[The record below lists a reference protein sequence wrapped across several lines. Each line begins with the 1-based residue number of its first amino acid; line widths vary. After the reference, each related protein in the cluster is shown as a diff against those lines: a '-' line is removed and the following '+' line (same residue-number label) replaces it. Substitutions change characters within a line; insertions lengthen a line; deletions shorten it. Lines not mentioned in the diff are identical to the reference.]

1 MGDTQNT
8 ANTTNHHTMKRDIVI
23 AASLA
28 LVWGAPQFKTDT
40 INTIKTRPSNCRS
53 EVTTVFE
60 ETETETVNKVICQTE
75 FREDCSAKVSEVCRN
90 VTTGEAKCEQI
101 DNFLCVDSITNKC
114 GIEKVLKNVSYTETV
129 CRSKLENIC
138 EKEFIDGEAKPVEGS
153 CVSKPTEVC
162 EEMTRFQEEFVDEDR
177 CRDIPIKDCKN
188 VQSEVC
194 SEQQE
199 QVCEPQHS
207 EDCQIVPHEE
217 CEHIVEKIPKKVSK
231 KITKV
236 VCDESEE
243 GEEPTEV
250 KDESSNNDDNSNN
263 IINNIFEI
271 FGIGNS
277 GENEIDDEKPEF
289 VPVTTTEFMVDDGL
303 LSESTTQTT
312 TTSTTAST
320 TTATTTRSS
329 TSTTSTTTT
338 TTTLRSSTVSDS
350 ENIPTVATSVRRM
363 DGSKII
369 FSDQELEARNK
380 DLANRVYLN
389 VVPTRPTS
397 TESAPRTSE
406 DPHSRIFFPE

>member
-8 ANTTNHHTMKRDIVI
+8 ANTTSHHTMKRALVI

-28 LVWGAPQFKTDT
+28 LVWGAPQFLTDT
-40 INTIKTRPSNCRS
+40 IRFNCRS

-75 FREDCSAKVSEVCRN
+75 FKEECNTKVSEVCRN
-90 VTTGEAKCEQI
+90 VTTGEAECKVVEE
-101 DNFLCVDSITNKC
+101 FVCVDSVTNKC

-138 EKEFIDGEAKPVEGS
+138 EKEFVDGEATPVEGS

-199 QVCEPQHS
+199 LVCEPQHS

-231 KITKV
+231 KITKG

-250 KDESSNNDDNSNN
+250 KSSNNDDNSNN
-263 IINNIFEI
+263 IINDIFEI

-303 LSESTTQTT
+303 LSESTTKTT
-312 TTSTTAST
+312 TKSTTAST
-320 TTATTTRSS
+320 TTRTTK

-338 TTTLRSSTVSDS
+338 TTTKTTATTLRSSTDS
-350 ENIPTVATSVRRM
+350 ENIPTVATNVRRM

-369 FSDQELEARNK
+369 FSDEELEACNK

-389 VVPTRPTS
+389 VVPNRPSS

>member
-8 ANTTNHHTMKRDIVI
+8 ANTTSHHTMKRVLVI

-28 LVWGAPQFKTDT
+28 LVWGAPQFLTDT
-40 INTIKTRPSNCRS
+40 IRSNCRS

-75 FREDCSAKVSEVCRN
+75 FREECSAKVSEVCRN

-101 DNFLCVDSITNKC
+101 ENFVCVDSITNKC

-138 EKEFIDGEAKPVEGS
+138 EKEFVDGEATPVEGS

-199 QVCEPQHS
+199 LLCEPQHT

-236 VCDESEE
+236 VCDENEE

-263 IINNIFEI
+263 IINDIFEI

-303 LSESTTQTT
+303 LSESTTKTT
-312 TTSTTAST
+312 TKSTTAST
-320 TTATTTRSS
+320 TTRTTTTS
-329 TSTTSTTTT
+329 TSTTTTTAT

-350 ENIPTVATSVRRM
+350 ENIPTVAT
-363 DGSKII
+363 
-369 FSDQELEARNK
+369 
-380 DLANRVYLN
+380 N
-389 VVPTRPTS
+389 V
-397 TESAPRTSE
+397 
-406 DPHSRIFFPE
+406 

>member
-8 ANTTNHHTMKRDIVI
+8 ANTTNHHTMKRAIVI

-40 INTIKTRPSNCRS
+40 IRSNCRS

-101 DNFLCVDSITNKC
+101 ENFVCVDSITNKC

-199 QVCEPQHS
+199 LVCEPQHT

-217 CEHIVEKIPKKVSK
+217 CQHIVEKIPKKVSK

-236 VCDESEE
+236 VCDENEE

-250 KDESSNNDDNSNN
+250 EDESSNNDDS

-271 FGIGNS
+271 FGISNT

-289 VPVTTTEFMVDDGL
+289 VPVTTTTEFMVDDGL
-303 LSESTTQTT
+303 LSESTTKTTTTSTMAPPTTT
-312 TTSTTAST
+312 TTSTTTST
-320 TTATTTRSS
+320 TTITP
-329 TSTTSTTTT
+329 TT
-338 TTTLRSSTVSDS
+338 TTTLRTSTVKDS
-350 ENIPTVATSVRRM
+350 ENIPTVTTEVRRM
-363 DGSKII
+363 DGSNII
-369 FSDQELEARNK
+369 FSDHELDARNK
-380 DLANRVYLN
+380 DLASRVYLN
-389 VVPTRPTS
+389 VAPSRPTS

>member
-8 ANTTNHHTMKRDIVI
+8 ANTTSHHTMKRALVI

-28 LVWGAPQFKTDT
+28 LVCGAPQFLTDT
-40 INTIKTRPSNCRS
+40 LRSNCRS

-75 FREDCSAKVSEVCRN
+75 FREECNTKVAEVCRN
-90 VTTGEAKCEQI
+90 VTMGEAKCEQME
-101 DNFLCVDSITNKC
+101 NFVCVDSITNKC

-138 EKEFIDGEAKPVEGS
+138 EKEFIDGEATPVEGS

-236 VCDESEE
+236 VCDESGE
-243 GEEPTEV
+243 GEEPSEE

-263 IINNIFEI
+263 IINDIFEI

-320 TTATTTRSS
+320 TT
-329 TSTTSTTTT
+329 STTTT

-350 ENIPTVATSVRRM
+350 ENIPTVATNVRRM

>member
-1 MGDTQNT
+1 MGRQRDHQQR
-8 ANTTNHHTMKRDIVI
+8 TTTMKRVIVI

-28 LVWGAPQFKTDT
+28 LVWGAPQFLTDT
-40 INTIKTRPSNCRS
+40 IKSNCRS

-75 FREDCSAKVSEVCRN
+75 FREECNAKVSDVCRN
-90 VTTGEAKCEQI
+90 VTTGEVECQNIEKFE
-101 DNFLCVDSITNKC
+101 CVDSITNKC

-129 CRSKLENIC
+129 CRNKLENIC
-138 EKEFIDGEAKPVEGS
+138 EKEFVGGEARPVEGS
-153 CVSKPTEVC
+153 CATKPTEVC

-194 SEQQE
+194 NEKQE
-199 QVCEPQHS
+199 FVCEPQHT

-236 VCDESEE
+236 VCDEEE
-243 GEEPTEV
+243 EEEKTTNIAE
-250 KDESSNNDDNSNN
+250 DESANTDDNAND

-271 FGIGNS
+271 FGITNN
-277 GENEIDDEKPEF
+277 GENEIEDAKPDL
-289 VPVTTTEFMVDDGL
+289 VPVITTTEFMIDDGL
-303 LSESTTQTT
+303 LSESTTKTTTTSRTGPTTTTT
-312 TTSTTAST
+312 TTSTTL
-320 TTATTTRSS
+320 R
-329 TSTTSTTTT
+329 TSTVKD
-338 TTTLRSSTVSDS
+338 L
-350 ENIPTVATSVRRM
+350 ENIPTEPVTTDVRRM

-369 FSDQELEARNK
+369 FSDKELEARNN

-397 TESAPRTSE
+397 TESVPRTSE
-406 DPHSRIFFPE
+406 DPQSRIFFPE

>member
-1 MGDTQNT
+1 MGRQTE
-8 ANTTNHHTMKRDIVI
+8 HHAMKRAIVI

-28 LVWGAPQFKTDT
+28 LVWGAPQFLTDT
-40 INTIKTRPSNCRS
+40 IRSNCRS

-75 FREDCSAKVSEVCRN
+75 FKEECNTEVSDVCRN
-90 VTTGEAKCEQI
+90 VTTGDPECEMVEE
-101 DNFLCVDSITNKC
+101 FVCVDSVTNKC

-129 CRSKLENIC
+129 CQTKVENIC
-138 EKEFIDGEAKPVEGS
+138 EKESADGEARPVKGS
-153 CVSKPTEVC
+153 CATKPTEVC

-194 SEQQE
+194 NEKQE
-199 QVCEPQHS
+199 SVCEPQHT

-243 GEEPTEV
+243 VEEPTEV

-263 IINNIFEI
+263 IINDIFEI

-303 LSESTTQTT
+303 LSESTTKTT
-312 TTSTTAST
+312 TKS
-320 TTATTTRSS
+320 
-329 TSTTSTTTT
+329 
-338 TTTLRSSTVSDS
+338 
-350 ENIPTVATSVRRM
+350 
-363 DGSKII
+363 
-369 FSDQELEARNK
+369 
-380 DLANRVYLN
+380 
-389 VVPTRPTS
+389 
-397 TESAPRTSE
+397 
-406 DPHSRIFFPE
+406 

>member
-1 MGDTQNT
+1 MGRQRDHQQP
-8 ANTTNHHTMKRDIVI
+8 TTTMKRVIVI

-28 LVWGAPQFKTDT
+28 LVWGAPQFLTDT
-40 INTIKTRPSNCRS
+40 IKSNCRS

-75 FREDCSAKVSEVCRN
+75 FREECNAKVSDVCRN
-90 VTTGEAKCEQI
+90 VTTGEGECQNIEKFE
-101 DNFLCVDSITNKC
+101 CVDSITNKC

-129 CRSKLENIC
+129 CRNKLENIC
-138 EKEFIDGEAKPVEGS
+138 EKEFVGGEARPVEGS
-153 CVSKPTEVC
+153 CATKPTEVC

-194 SEQQE
+194 NEKQE
-199 QVCEPQHS
+199 LVCEPQHT

-236 VCDESEE
+236 VC
-243 GEEPTEV
+243 GEEEEEEKPTNIAN
-250 KDESSNNDDNSNN
+250 SDDNAND

-271 FGIGNS
+271 FGITNN
-277 GENEIDDEKPEF
+277 GENEIEDEKPEL
-289 VPVTTTEFMVDDGL
+289 VPVITTTEFMIDDGL
-303 LSESTTQTT
+303 LSESTTKTTTISRTGPTTTTT
-312 TTSTTAST
+312 TTSTT
-320 TTATTTRSS
+320 S
-329 TSTTSTTTT
+329 TSTT
-338 TTTLRSSTVSDS
+338 LRTSTVKDL
-350 ENIPTVATSVRRM
+350 ENIPTEPVTNDVRRM

-369 FSDQELEARNK
+369 FSDKELEARNK

-397 TESAPRTSE
+397 TESVPRTSE
-406 DPHSRIFFPE
+406 DPQSRIFFPE

>member
-8 ANTTNHHTMKRDIVI
+8 ANTTNHHTMKRAIVI

-101 DNFLCVDSITNKC
+101 DNFVCVDSITNKC

-129 CRSKLENIC
+129 CRSQLENIC

-177 CRDIPIKDCKN
+177 CRDIPIKDSKN

-199 QVCEPQHS
+199 LVCEPQHT

-236 VCDESEE
+236 VCDEN
-243 GEEPTEV
+243 EEPTEIAEE
-250 KDESSNNDDNSNN
+250 ESTDTTDDNTNN

-271 FGIGNS
+271 FGIRNN
-277 GENEIDDEKPEF
+277 GENEIEDEKPES
-289 VPVTTTEFMVDDGL
+289 VPVITTTEFMIDDGL
-303 LSESTTQTT
+303 ISESTTKTTIISTTAPTTT
-312 TTSTTAST
+312 TTS
-320 TTATTTRSS
+320 S
-329 TSTTSTTTT
+329 TSTT
-338 TTTLRSSTVSDS
+338 TTTLRSSTVKDL
-350 ENIPTVATSVRRM
+350 ENIPTEPVTTDVRRM

-389 VVPTRPTS
+389 VIPTRPTS
-397 TESAPRTSE
+397 TETVPRTSE

>member
-8 ANTTNHHTMKRDIVI
+8 ANTTNHHTMKRAIVM
-23 AASLA
+23 AALLA

-40 INTIKTRPSNCRS
+40 IRSNCRS

-101 DNFLCVDSITNKC
+101 DNFVCVDSITNKC
-114 GIEKVLKNVSYTETV
+114 GIEKVLKDVSYTETV
-129 CRSKLENIC
+129 CRSELENIC
-138 EKEFIDGEAKPVEGS
+138 EKEFIDGEATPVEGS

-177 CRDIPIKDCKN
+177 SRDIPIKDCKN

-236 VCDESEE
+236 VCDESGE
-243 GEEPTEV
+243 GEEPSEE

-263 IINNIFEI
+263 IINDIFEI
-271 FGIGNS
+271 FGISNS
-277 GENEIDDEKPEF
+277 GENEIDDEKLDF

-303 LSESTTQTT
+303 LSESTTQ
-312 TTSTTAST
+312 
-320 TTATTTRSS
+320 
-329 TSTTSTTTT
+329 TTTT

-389 VVPTRPTS
+389 VVPTRSTS

>member
-8 ANTTNHHTMKRDIVI
+8 ANTTNHHTMKRALVI

-28 LVWGAPQFKTDT
+28 LVCGAPQFLTDT
-40 INTIKTRPSNCRS
+40 LRSNCRS

-75 FREDCSAKVSEVCRN
+75 FREECSAKVSEVCRN
-90 VTTGEAKCEQI
+90 VTTGEAKCEQVE
-101 DNFLCVDSITNKC
+101 NFVCVDSITNKC

-138 EKEFIDGEAKPVEGS
+138 EKEFIDGEARPVEGS

-243 GEEPTEV
+243 EEEEKSTEIAE
-250 KDESSNNDDNSNN
+250 DESTSVDNANN

-271 FGIGNS
+271 FGITNN
-277 GENEIDDEKPEF
+277 GENEIEDEKPEL
-289 VPVTTTEFMVDDGL
+289 VPVITTTEFMIDDGL
-303 LSESTTQTT
+303 LSESTTKTI
-312 TTSTTAST
+312 TTSTTHP
-320 TTATTTRSS
+320 
-329 TSTTSTTTT
+329 TTTT
-338 TTTLRSSTVSDS
+338 TTT
-350 ENIPTVATSVRRM
+350 ATS
-363 DGSKII
+363 
-369 FSDQELEARNK
+369 
-380 DLANRVYLN
+380 
-389 VVPTRPTS
+389 TS
-397 TESAPRTSE
+397 TTATST
-406 DPHSRIFFPE
+406 STT

>member
-1 MGDTQNT
+1 MGRQREREHQQP
-8 ANTTNHHTMKRDIVI
+8 TTTMERVIVI

-28 LVWGAPQFKTDT
+28 LVWGAPQFLTDT
-40 INTIKTRPSNCRS
+40 IRSNCRS

-75 FREDCSAKVSEVCRN
+75 FREECNAKVSEVCRN
-90 VTTGEAKCEQI
+90 VTTGEVECQNIEKFE
-101 DNFLCVDSITNKC
+101 CVDSITNKC

-129 CRSKLENIC
+129 CRHKLENIC
-138 EKEFIDGEAKPVEGS
+138 EKEFVDGEARPVEGS
-153 CVSKPTEVC
+153 CATKPTEVC

-194 SEQQE
+194 NEKLES
-199 QVCEPQHS
+199 VCEPQHT

-243 GEEPTEV
+243 EKDEEPTDIAE
-250 KDESSNNDDNSNN
+250 DESANTND
-263 IINNIFEI
+263 ILNNIFEI
-271 FGIGNS
+271 FGITND
-277 GENEIDDEKPEF
+277 GENEIEDEKPEL
-289 VPVTTTEFMVDDGL
+289 VPVTTTTEFMIDDGL
-303 LSESTTQTT
+303 LSESTTKTT
-312 TTSTTAST
+312 TTSTA
-320 TTATTTRSS
+320 AP
-329 TSTTSTTTT
+329 TTTT
-338 TTTLRSSTVSDS
+338 TTTSTSTSTSSTSS
-350 ENIPTVATSVRRM
+350 PTVTTEVRRM

-369 FSDQELEARNK
+369 FSDHELDARNK
-380 DLANRVYLN
+380 DLASRVYVN

>member
-8 ANTTNHHTMKRDIVI
+8 ANTTNHHTMKRALVI

-28 LVWGAPQFKTDT
+28 LVCGAPQFLTDT
-40 INTIKTRPSNCRS
+40 LRSNCRS

-75 FREDCSAKVSEVCRN
+75 FREECSAKVSEVCRN
-90 VTTGEAKCEQI
+90 VTTGEAKCEQME
-101 DNFLCVDSITNKC
+101 NFVCVDSITNKC

-129 CRSKLENIC
+129 CRSELENIC
-138 EKEFIDGEAKPVEGS
+138 EKEFIDGEATPVEGS

-236 VCDESEE
+236 VCDEREE
-243 GEEPTEV
+243 GEESTEE

-263 IINNIFEI
+263 IINDIFEI
-271 FGIGNS
+271 FGISNS
-277 GENEIDDEKPEF
+277 GENEIDDEKPDF

-312 TTSTTAST
+312 TTSTT
-320 TTATTTRSS
+320 
-329 TSTTSTTTT
+329 STTTT

-350 ENIPTVATSVRRM
+350 ENIPTVATNVRRM

>member
-8 ANTTNHHTMKRDIVI
+8 ANTTNHHTMKRAIVM
-23 AASLA
+23 AALLA

-40 INTIKTRPSNCRS
+40 IRSNCRS

-75 FREDCSAKVSEVCRN
+75 FREDCNAKVAEVCRN
-90 VTTGEAKCEQI
+90 VTIGEGECQNIEKFE
-101 DNFLCVDSITNKC
+101 CVDSITNKC

-129 CRSKLENIC
+129 CRTKLENIC
-138 EKEFIDGEAKPVEGS
+138 EKEFVGGEARPVEGS
-153 CVSKPTEVC
+153 CATKPTEVC

-194 SEQQE
+194 NEKTES
-199 QVCEPQHS
+199 VCEPQHT

-236 VCDESEE
+236 VCDENEE

-250 KDESSNNDDNSNN
+250 EDESSNNDDS

-271 FGIGNS
+271 FGISNT

-289 VPVTTTEFMVDDGL
+289 VPVTTTTEFMVDDGL
-303 LSESTTQTT
+303 LSESTTKTTATSTMAPTTTT
-312 TTSTTAST
+312 TTSTT
-320 TTATTTRSS
+320 
-329 TSTTSTTTT
+329 TST
-338 TTTLRSSTVSDS
+338 VKDS
-350 ENIPTVATSVRRM
+350 ENIPTVTTEVRRM

-369 FSDQELEARNK
+369 FSDHELDARNK
-380 DLANRVYLN
+380 DLASRVYLN

-397 TESAPRTSE
+397 TESAPSTSE

>member
-8 ANTTNHHTMKRDIVI
+8 ANTTSHHTMKRALVI

-28 LVWGAPQFKTDT
+28 LVCGAPQFLTDT
-40 INTIKTRPSNCRS
+40 LRSNCRS

-75 FREDCSAKVSEVCRN
+75 FREECSAKVSEVCRN
-90 VTTGEAKCEQI
+90 VTTGEAKCEQME
-101 DNFLCVDSITNKC
+101 NFVCVDSITNKC

-129 CRSKLENIC
+129 CRSELENIC
-138 EKEFIDGEAKPVEGS
+138 EKEFIDGEATPVEGS

-199 QVCEPQHS
+199 LVCEPQHS

-236 VCDESEE
+236 VCDENEE

-250 KDESSNNDDNSNN
+250 EDESSNNDDSN
-263 IINNIFEI
+263 INNIFEI
-271 FGIGNS
+271 FGISNT

-289 VPVTTTEFMVDDGL
+289 VPVITTTEFMVDDGL
-303 LSESTTQTT
+303 LSESTTKTTTTSST
-312 TTSTTAST
+312 TTSTTT
-320 TTATTTRSS
+320 I
-329 TSTTSTTTT
+329 TTTT
-338 TTTLRSSTVSDS
+338 TTTLKTSTVKDS
-350 ENIPTVATSVRRM
+350 ENIPTVTTEVRRM

-369 FSDQELEARNK
+369 FSDHELDARNK
-380 DLANRVYLN
+380 DLASRVYLN

>member
-8 ANTTNHHTMKRDIVI
+8 ANTTSHHTMKRALVI

-28 LVWGAPQFKTDT
+28 LVWGAPQFLTDT
-40 INTIKTRPSNCRS
+40 LRSNCRS

-60 ETETETVNKVICQTE
+60 ESETETVNKVICQTE
-75 FREDCSAKVSEVCRN
+75 FREECSAKVSEVCRN
-90 VTTGEAKCEQI
+90 VTTGEAKCEQME
-101 DNFLCVDSITNKC
+101 NFVCVDSITNKC

-138 EKEFIDGEAKPVEGS
+138 EKEFVDGEATPVEGS

-199 QVCEPQHS
+199 QICEPQHS

-243 GEEPTEV
+243 GEEE

-263 IINNIFEI
+263 IINDIFEI

-277 GENEIDDEKPEF
+277 AENEIDDEKPEF

-303 LSESTTQTT
+303 LSESTTQKT

-320 TTATTTRSS
+320 TTA
-329 TSTTSTTTT
+329 T

-363 DGSKII
+363 DRSKII

-397 TESAPRTSE
+397 TESAPSTSE

>member
-1 MGDTQNT
+1 MGRQTE
-8 ANTTNHHTMKRDIVI
+8 TTTNQQPPPPTNNHHTMERVIVI

-28 LVWGAPQFKTDT
+28 LVWAAPQFLTDT
-40 INTIKTRPSNCRS
+40 IRSNCRS

-75 FREDCSAKVSEVCRN
+75 FREECNAKVAEVCRN
-90 VTTGEAKCEQI
+90 VTTGEVECQNIEKFE
-101 DNFLCVDSITNKC
+101 CVDSITNKC

-129 CRSKLENIC
+129 CRNKLENIC
-138 EKEFIDGEAKPVEGS
+138 EKEFVGGEARPVEGS
-153 CVSKPTEVC
+153 CATKPTEVC

-194 SEQQE
+194 SEKQE
-199 QVCEPQHS
+199 LDCEPQHT

-236 VCDESEE
+236 VCDEEE
-243 GEEPTEV
+243 DPTEIAEE
-250 KDESSNNDDNSNN
+250 ESTNTTDDNTNN
-263 IINNIFEI
+263 IINDIFEI
-271 FGIGNS
+271 FGIRNN
-277 GENEIDDEKPEF
+277 GENEIEDEKPES
-289 VPVTTTEFMVDDGL
+289 VPVITTTEFMVDDGL
-303 LSESTTQTT
+303 ISESTTKTTIISTTAPTTTTT
-312 TTSTTAST
+312 TTSTTT
-320 TTATTTRSS
+320 SS
-329 TSTTSTTTT
+329 TS
-338 TTTLRSSTVSDS
+338 TLRSSTVKDL
-350 ENIPTVATSVRRM
+350 ENIPTEPVTTNVRRM

-389 VVPTRPTS
+389 VIPTRPTS
-397 TESAPRTSE
+397 TETVPRTSE

>member
-1 MGDTQNT
+1 MGAPT
-8 ANTTNHHTMKRDIVI
+8 TMKRALVI

-28 LVWGAPQFKTDT
+28 LVWGAPQFLTDT
-40 INTIKTRPSNCRS
+40 IRSNCRP
-53 EVTTVFE
+53 EVTTIFE
-60 ETETETVNKVICQTE
+60 ESETNFVDKVICQTE
-75 FREDCSAKVSEVCRN
+75 FREECVKKLDNICRN
-90 VTTGEAKCEQI
+90 VSTGMEKCEQI
-101 DNFLCVDSITNKC
+101 ENFVCADSITNKC

-138 EKEFIDGEAKPVEGS
+138 EKEFVDGEATPVEGS

-236 VCDESEE
+236 VCDENEE
-243 GEEPTEV
+243 GEEE

-263 IINNIFEI
+263 IINDIFEI

-303 LSESTTQTT
+303 LSESTTKTT
-312 TTSTTAST
+312 TKSTTAST
-320 TTATTTRSS
+320 TTRTTK
-329 TSTTSTTTT
+329 TSTTTTTAT

-350 ENIPTVATSVRRM
+350 ENISTVATNVRRWT
-363 DGSKII
+363 D
-369 FSDQELEARNK
+369 
-380 DLANRVYLN
+380 
-389 VVPTRPTS
+389 
-397 TESAPRTSE
+397 
-406 DPHSRIFFPE
+406 

>member
-1 MGDTQNT
+1 MGRQRDHQQP
-8 ANTTNHHTMKRDIVI
+8 TTTMKRVIVI

-28 LVWGAPQFKTDT
+28 LVWAAPQFLTDT
-40 INTIKTRPSNCRS
+40 IKSNCRS

-75 FREDCSAKVSEVCRN
+75 FREECNAKVSDVCRN
-90 VTTGEAKCEQI
+90 VTTGEVECQNIEKFE
-101 DNFLCVDSITNKC
+101 CVDSITNKC

-129 CRSKLENIC
+129 CRNKLENIC
-138 EKEFIDGEAKPVEGS
+138 EKEFVGGEARPVEGS
-153 CVSKPTEVC
+153 CATKPTEVC

-194 SEQQE
+194 SQKQE
-199 QVCEPQHS
+199 LDCEPQHT

-236 VCDESEE
+236 VCDEEE
-243 GEEPTEV
+243 EEKPTNIAQ
-250 KDESSNNDDNSNN
+250 DESANTDDNAND

-271 FGIGNS
+271 FGIRNT
-277 GENEIDDEKPEF
+277 GENEIEDENPEL
-289 VPVTTTEFMVDDGL
+289 VPVITTTEFMIDDGL
-303 LSESTTQTT
+303 LSESTTKTT
-312 TTSTTAST
+312 TTSTTGPT
-320 TTATTTRSS
+320 TTTTTT
-329 TSTTSTTTT
+329 TSTTSTTTF
-338 TTTLRSSTVSDS
+338 RSSTVKDL
-350 ENIPTVATSVRRM
+350 ENIPAEPVTTDVRRM

-389 VVPTRPTS
+389 VIPTRPTS
-397 TESAPRTSE
+397 TENVPRTSE

>member
-1 MGDTQNT
+1 MGQTDNAPT
-8 ANTTNHHTMKRDIVI
+8 TMKRALVI

-28 LVWGAPQFKTDT
+28 LVWGAPQFLTDT
-40 INTIKTRPSNCRS
+40 IRSNCRS

-75 FREDCSAKVSEVCRN
+75 FREECNAKVSEVCRN
-90 VTTGEAKCEQI
+90 VTTGEVECQNIEKFE
-101 DNFLCVDSITNKC
+101 CVDSITNKC

-138 EKEFIDGEAKPVEGS
+138 EKEFVDGEAKPVEGS

-199 QVCEPQHS
+199 LVCEPQHT

-231 KITKV
+231 KIAKV
-236 VCDESEE
+236 VCDENEE

-250 KDESSNNDDNSNN
+250 EDESSNNDDG

-271 FGIGNS
+271 FGIS
-277 GENEIDDEKPEF
+277 DTGENEIDDEKPEF
-289 VPVTTTEFMVDDGL
+289 VPVITTTEFMVDDGL
-303 LSESTTQTT
+303 LSESTTKTT
-312 TTSTTAST
+312 TTSTTT
-320 TTATTTRSS
+320 I
-329 TSTTSTTTT
+329 TTTT
-338 TTTLRSSTVSDS
+338 TTTIKTSTVKDS
-350 ENIPTVATSVRRM
+350 ENIPTVTTEVRRM

-369 FSDQELEARNK
+369 FSDHELDARNK
-380 DLANRVYLN
+380 DLASRVYVN

-397 TESAPRTSE
+397 TESAPRTS
-406 DPHSRIFFPE
+406 

>member
-8 ANTTNHHTMKRDIVI
+8 ANTTNHHTMKRAIVI

-101 DNFLCVDSITNKC
+101 ENFVCVDSITNKC

-153 CVSKPTEVC
+153 CVSKPTEVG

-199 QVCEPQHS
+199 QVCEPQHT

-231 KITKV
+231 KIPKV
-236 VCDESEE
+236 VCDENEE

-250 KDESSNNDDNSNN
+250 EDESSNNDDS

-271 FGIGNS
+271 FGISNT

-289 VPVTTTEFMVDDGL
+289 VPVITTTEFMVDDGL
-303 LSESTTQTT
+303 LSESTTKTTTTSTMAPPTTT
-312 TTSTTAST
+312 TTSTT
-320 TTATTTRSS
+320 
-329 TSTTSTTTT
+329 TSTTTLKT
-338 TTTLRSSTVSDS
+338 STMKDS
-350 ENIPTVATSVRRM
+350 ENIPTVTTEVRRM

-369 FSDQELEARNK
+369 FSDHELDARNK
-380 DLANRVYLN
+380 DLASRVYLN
-389 VVPTRPTS
+389 AVPTRPTS

>member
-1 MGDTQNT
+1 MGRQRDHQQP
-8 ANTTNHHTMKRDIVI
+8 TTTMKRVIVI
-23 AASLA
+23 AATLA
-28 LVWGAPQFKTDT
+28 LVWAAPQFLTDT
-40 INTIKTRPSNCRS
+40 IKSNCRS

-75 FREDCSAKVSEVCRN
+75 FREECNAKVSDVCRN
-90 VTTGEAKCEQI
+90 VTTGEVECQNIEKFE
-101 DNFLCVDSITNKC
+101 CVDSITNKC

-129 CRSKLENIC
+129 CRNKLENIC
-138 EKEFIDGEAKPVEGS
+138 EKEFVGGEARPVEGS
-153 CVSKPTEVC
+153 CATKPTEVC

-194 SEQQE
+194 NEKQKL
-199 QVCEPQHS
+199 VCEPQHT

-217 CEHIVEKIPKKVSK
+217 CEHIVEKFPKKVSK

-236 VCDESEE
+236 VCDEEE
-243 GEEPTEV
+243 EEQKPTNIAE
-250 KDESSNNDDNSNN
+250 DESANTDDNAND

-271 FGIGNS
+271 FGITNN
-277 GENEIDDEKPEF
+277 GENEIEDEKPEL
-289 VPVTTTEFMVDDGL
+289 VPVITTTEFMIDDGL
-303 LSESTTQTT
+303 LSESTTKTTTTSRTGPTTTTT
-312 TTSTTAST
+312 TTSTT
-320 TTATTTRSS
+320 S
-329 TSTTSTTTT
+329 TSST
-338 TTTLRSSTVSDS
+338 TTTLRTSTVKDL
-350 ENIPTVATSVRRM
+350 ENIPTEPVTTDVRRM

-369 FSDQELEARNK
+369 FSDKELEARNK

-397 TESAPRTSE
+397 TESVPRTSE

>member
-1 MGDTQNT
+1 MGRQTET
-8 ANTTNHHTMKRDIVI
+8 TTNQQPPPTTNDHHAMERVIVI

-28 LVWGAPQFKTDT
+28 LVWAAPQFLTDT
-40 INTIKTRPSNCRS
+40 IRSNCRS

-75 FREDCSAKVSEVCRN
+75 FREECNAKVAEVCRN
-90 VTTGEAKCEQI
+90 VTTGEGECQNIEKFE
-101 DNFLCVDSITNKC
+101 CVDSITNKC

-129 CRSKLENIC
+129 CGNKLENIC
-138 EKEFIDGEAKPVEGS
+138 EKEFVGGEARPVEGS
-153 CVSKPTEVC
+153 CATKPTEVC

-188 VQSEVC
+188 IQSEVC
-194 SEQQE
+194 NEKTE
-199 QVCEPQHS
+199 LVCEPEHT

-236 VCDESEE
+236 VCDESDEE
-243 GEEPTEV
+243 EEEEKPTDIAE
-250 KDESSNNDDNSNN
+250 DESANTDDNAND
-263 IINNIFEI
+263 ILNNIFEI
-271 FGIGNS
+271 FGITNN
-277 GENEIDDEKPEF
+277 GENEIEDEKPEL
-289 VPVTTTEFMVDDGL
+289 VPVITTTEFMIDDGL
-303 LSESTTQTT
+303 LSESTTKTT
-312 TTSTTAST
+312 TTSTTFPT
-320 TTATTTRSS
+320 TTTTTTSS
-329 TSTTSTTTT
+329 T
-338 TTTLRSSTVSDS
+338 TTTLRSSTVRDV
-350 ENIPTVATSVRRM
+350 ENIPTEPVRRM

-389 VVPTRPTS
+389 VVPTRPTT
-397 TESAPRTSE
+397 TESAPTTSE

>member
-8 ANTTNHHTMKRDIVI
+8 ANTTNHHTMKSAIVI

-90 VTTGEAKCEQI
+90 VTTGEAKCEQVE
-101 DNFLCVDSITNKC
+101 NFVCVDSITNKC

-138 EKEFIDGEAKPVEGS
+138 EKEFVDGEATPVEGS

-199 QVCEPQHS
+199 LVCEPQQS
-207 EDCQIVPHEE
+207 ENCEIIPHEE
-217 CEHIVEKIPKKVSK
+217 CEHIVEKIPKIVSK

-243 GEEPTEV
+243 EKEEPTEIAEE
-250 KDESSNNDDNSNN
+250 ESSNNDVS
-263 IINNIFEI
+263 IINDIFEI
-271 FGIGNS
+271 FGISNND
-277 GENEIDDEKPEF
+277 ENEIEDEKPKLI
-289 VPVTTTEFMVDDGL
+289 PVTTTTTEFMIDDGL
-303 LSESTTQTT
+303 LSESTTKTATTSTTAPTTTT
-312 TTSTTAST
+312 TTSTS
-320 TTATTTRSS
+320 
-329 TSTTSTTTT
+329 
-338 TTTLRSSTVSDS
+338 TTLRTSTVTDF
-350 ENIPTVATSVRRM
+350 ENIPSETLPTDERRM
-363 DGSKII
+363 DESKII
-369 FSDQELEARNK
+369 FSDSELDARNK
-380 DLANRVYLN
+380 DLAN
-389 VVPTRPTS
+389 
-397 TESAPRTSE
+397 
-406 DPHSRIFFPE
+406 

>member
-8 ANTTNHHTMKRDIVI
+8 ANTINHHTMERVIVI

-28 LVWGAPQFKTDT
+28 LVWSAPQFLTDT
-40 INTIKTRPSNCRS
+40 IRSNCRS

-75 FREDCSAKVSEVCRN
+75 FREECNAKVSEVCRN
-90 VTTGEAKCEQI
+90 VTTGAVECQNIEKFE
-101 DNFLCVDSITNKC
+101 CVDSITNKC

-129 CRSKLENIC
+129 CRHKLENIC
-138 EKEFIDGEAKPVEGS
+138 EKEFVDGEARPVEGS
-153 CVSKPTEVC
+153 CATKPTEVC

-194 SEQQE
+194 NEKQE
-199 QVCEPQHS
+199 LVCEPQHT

-217 CEHIVEKIPKKVSK
+217 CEHILEKIPKKVSK

-243 GEEPTEV
+243 EEEEPTDIAE
-250 KDESSNNDDNSNN
+250 DESADDNAND

-271 FGIGNS
+271 FGITNN
-277 GENEIDDEKPEF
+277 GENEIEDEKPELI
-289 VPVTTTEFMVDDGL
+289 PVITTTEFMIDDGL
-303 LSESTTQTT
+303 LSESTTKTT
-312 TTSTTAST
+312 TTSTTGP
-320 TTATTTRSS
+320 
-329 TSTTSTTTT
+329 TTTT
-338 TTTLRSSTVSDS
+338 TTTTTSTTKTTTLRTSTVKDV
-350 ENIPTVATSVRRM
+350 ENIPTEPVTTVVRRM
-363 DGSKII
+363 DGSKIV
-369 FSDQELEARNK
+369 FSDKELEARNK